1 MIYWDIYYIPWDKL
15 LLKDPTK
22 HKEWMIIAAHDK
34 GSAKEAGKKE
44 GMVTEVSCLNK
55 YKKNRMFQ

>member
-1 MIYWDIYYIPWDKL
+1 MIYWNIYYIPWDKL

-55 YKKNRMFQ
+55 